1 MTQQDVD
8 DGKGLA
14 IISYLTII
22 GTIIAYFMNND
33 KKSEFTS
40 FHVRQSLGL
49 WLTYFLV
56 GYILVSPFNSWFIT
70 FGFWIFFGV
79 LFIYGLINAISG
91 KTQTVPLLGELFQKW
106 FSSLGKW

>member
-1 MTQQDVD
+1 MTQQDIE

-33 KKSEFTS
+33 KKNPYTS

-49 WLTYFLV
+49 WATYFVLAWV
-56 GYILVSPFNSWFIT
+56 VSAANSWYAT
-70 FGFWIFFGV
+70 LSFWVFFSV
-79 LFIYGLINAISG
+79 LFIYGLINAIGG
-91 KTQTVPLLGELFQKW
+91 KAQTVPLLGELFQKW
-106 FSSLGKW
+106 FANIGR